1 MEPADIMKIGMS
13 VEEAKSV
20 LSQLP
25 EDSRFRNI
33 PEQLSVKILF
43 NKPTPAQAQAALVLA
58 WNHLLKNSA
67 ISFCPVDY
75 PQ

>member
-33 PEQLSVKILF
+33 PEQLSVKILLH
-43 NKPTPAQAQAALVLA
+43 KPTPTQAQAALVLA
-58 WNHLLKNSA
+58 WNHLLRNSD
-67 ISFCPVDY
+67 IRFHPFDY
-75 PQ
+75 PN

>member
-25 EDSRFRNI
+25 EGSRFRSI
-33 PEQLSVKILF
+33 PEQLSIKILLH
-43 NKPTPAQAQAALVLA
+43 KPTPVQAQAALVLA
-58 WNHLLKNSA
+58 WNHLLRNSD
-67 ISFCPVDY
+67 IRFHPFDY
-75 PQ
+75 PN

>member
-33 PEQLSVKILF
+33 PEQLSVKILLH
-43 NKPTPAQAQAALVLA
+43 KPTPAQAQAALVLA
-58 WNHLLKNSA
+58 WNHLLRNSDLR
-67 ISFCPVDY
+67 FHPFDY
-75 PQ
+75 PN